1 MICFAAK
8 GLHKLIGEET
18 LADKANETTPK
29 DNTESNWFVTKKG
42 YFMGLFVSLNVV
54 AGLYTGL
61 VHQRGTLDVM
71 EFLRRELK
79 ERSIDHSVLFLMPC
93 HSTPFYR

>member
-8 GLHKLIGEET
+8 GLHKLIDEET
-18 LADKANETTPK
+18 LADKPNKTTPR
-29 DNTESNWFVTKKG
+29 DHIESNWFMRKKEC
-42 YFMGLFVSLNVV
+42 FMGLFVTLNVV

-71 EFLRRELK
+71 EFLRRDLK
-79 ERSIDHSVLFLMPC
+79 ERSIDQSVLFLMPC